1 MKKIREK
8 ISFIKNKSKKYKK
21 INNKIS
27 KRSPS
32 KFSKKHNNKLS
43 KFKLICIIII
53 LLFIILCL
61 ALSKLLYKNYRK
73 YKMKKYFIPNTRRL
87 AIIFGTRPEAIKLFP
102 LIKELKENK
111 NFICIIINTGQ
122 HKEMLKQIF
131 ESIKIDKSIDFNLN
145 LMKNNQSLAEL
156 TSKAILELNKI
167 FDLIIPDAVIIQGD
181 TTTAF
186 SAAVS
191 AFYKKIPIFHVEAG
205 LRTHNLYYP
214 YPEEFNRIT
223 IDDIST
229 LYFAYWL
236 GCK

>member
-8 ISFIKNKSKKYKK
+8 ISIIKNNSENYKK
-21 INNKIS
+21 INNKVS

-32 KFSKKHNNKLS
+32 KFSKKYNNKLS

-53 LLFIILCL
+53 LLFFISCL
-61 ALSKLLYKNYRK
+61 SLSKLLYKNYLK
-73 YKMKKYFIPNTRRL
+73 YKMKKYFVPNTRRL
-87 AIIFGTRPEAIKLFP
+87 AIIFGTRTEAIKLFP
-102 LIKELKENK
+102 LITELNENK

-229 LYFAYWL
+229 LYFAY
-236 GCK
+236 